1 MNKYPID
8 RILLTKSF
16 PSHSPAVVGIN
27 SEADYYNLLNTLHS
41 TSAYDELSYC
51 DWPSNNWLNGAKECP
66 VRHLCYKHLGL
77 REKKEVIK
85 ELAKGE
91 AARLVLTDFGEKQD
105 YEDEQELMN
114 KCVGEEEDGANSSLA

>member
-1 MNKYPID
+1 MA
-8 RILLTKSF
+8 LT
-16 PSHSPAVVGIN
+16 PR
-27 SEADYYNLLNTLHS
+27 ADYYNLLNTLPS

-51 DWPSNNWLNGAKECP
+51 DWPSDNWLNGAKEWP

-105 YEDEQELMN
+105 YEDEHELMN